1 MNNNDL
7 LKKLNELFGSY
18 RAEWLKEKIFHFFA
32 VPPYFKALEDN
43 RPCVLQGGRGTG
55 KTTVLRG
62 LSYQGQ
68 YAIHNESINVFDKN
82 NFIGIYHR
90 INTNHVRAF
99 IGEEIN
105 EQEWQKIFSHYFNLI
120 ICREILFFIKWHK
133 EQAVNDGIITEV
145 VCNRIAKS
153 LQIEKQCYNFN
164 NLLDEVETAM
174 YEFQAKINNIS
185 DRGNL
190 NLSMAGD
197 PIKLVTECAT
207 SLPQF
212 KNKIFYLLIDE
223 YENLTEY
230 QQKCINSLIK
240 HNTDNYTFKIGVR
253 ELGWK
258 IRSTLNEQESLNDP
272 ADFVLIDIEEKFNN
286 NDEYFGQFAKNVCQQ
301 RIEQL
306 FPTEN
311 LNIFSIEKAFVSITM
326 EDEAVKLG
334 IEHSFLFEKY
344 KTSIKDNQS
353 YISKLPLLYQ
363 CFFAFWAEKNK
374 KSYTEMITDYI
385 KNKSKW
391 DERYDNYKYSLLFK
405 IRKGRGKRG
414 IQKYYAGWNTYVKL
428 AHGNIRY
435 LMELVYRAY
444 ERHLVDN
451 DISTSISIENQT
463 ITAQE
468 TGRKNLI
475 ELEGLCKN
483 GAQLTRLILGFGRLF
498 NVLESSIGKTAPEIN
513 QFTIKG
519 KPNSDCNDI
528 LRDAVMYLAC
538 IRIPGNKPSSK
549 STTKDFIYSIHPIY
563 APFFM
568 FSHRQKRKMEI
579 TSVDLLELINET
591 PNFINKIIKQKN
603 ISLENLDELPEQLEF
618 FKEFYEND

>member
-32 VPPYFKALEDN
+32 VPPYFMALKDN

-68 YAIHNESINVFDKN
+68 YAILNESIKEFDKN

-99 IGEEIN
+99 IGEEIR
-105 EQEWQKIFSHYFNLI
+105 EHEWQKIFSHYFNLI

-133 EQAVNDGIITEV
+133 EQSENDEIIAGIF
-145 VCNRIAKS
+145 CNRIARS
-153 LQIEKQCYNFN
+153 LQIEEQCNNFE
-164 NLLDEVETAM
+164 NLIDEVETAM

-185 DRGNL
+185 DKRNM

-230 QQKCINSLIK
+230 QQRSINSLIK
-240 HNTDNYTFKIGVR
+240 HNTDKYTFKIGVR

-286 NDEYFGQFAKNVCQQ
+286 NDEYFEQFAKDVCQQ

-306 FPTEN
+306 LLTDIDN
-311 LNIFSIEKAFVSITM
+311 LFSIEEAFISITM
-326 EDEAVKLG
+326 EEEAIKLG
-334 IEHSFLFEKY
+334 IENSFLFEKY
-344 KTSIKDNQS
+344 KTSIKDNQN
-353 YISKLPLLYQ
+353 YINKLPLLYQ
-363 CFFAFWAEKNK
+363 YFFTFWAEKNN
-374 KSYTEMITDYI
+374 KSYKEMITDYI

-391 DERYDNYKYSLLFK
+391 NVRYDNYKYSLLFK

-414 IQKYYAGWNTYVKL
+414 IQKYYAGWNTYIKL

-444 ERHLVDN
+444 EKHLADN
-451 DISTSISIENQT
+451 NISMPISIENQT

-498 NVLESSIGKTAPEIN
+498 NVLESNVGNVAPEIN
-513 QFTIKG
+513 QFAIKG

-591 PNFINKIIKQKN
+591 PNFINKIVKQKN
-603 ISLENLDELPEQLEF
+603 ITFENLDELPEQLEF